1 MLFTADNDHFIII
14 SLNLIMSF
22 TWCLGEKYLHVMVNN
37 AGTMCHPRKKSED
50 GFEIHFQTNYL
61 GKFVANKFLWLWL

>member
-1 MLFTADNDHFIII
+1 MTEKLC
-14 SLNLIMSF
+14 
-22 TWCLGEKYLHVMVNN
+22 CLGEKYLHVLVNN

-61 GKFVANKFLWLWL
+61 GNYVVILQILL